1 MLIRIIVASLS
12 HPANTI
18 VMAISSKVMRS
29 AWSLIEDMAP
39 SITAKLYA
47 DILDK
52 KGWRTRFAPSP
63 TGFLHL
69 GHAYA
74 AYVAW
79 QIAGENPNNFL
90 LRIDDLDYTRCSDK
104 YIKQLKSDLE
114 WLDISWSVREIYQSQ
129 RLRRYSQALQT
140 LLEADLIYPCYLSR
154 AEISDFLSPP
164 SAKQIQQPHTRG
176 SLSQKE
182 ILQRQQQGIK
192 PALRL
197 DMSKAV
203 EKVGEV
209 SWTCLD
215 GLIMRAEP
223 TKYGDIIVG
232 RRDITACYHLSVVLD
247 DADTNIEVV
256 TRGEDLRSSTDIHC
270 LLQKLLGLP
279 SPFYF
284 HHPII
289 LGEDG
294 KKLSKRHKSPSLN
307 SLRDTNITLKNILK
321 KELVINF

>member
-1 MLIRIIVASLS
+1 MLFGIIVASLL

-18 VMAISSKVMRS
+18 IMVTNPKVKHS
-29 AWSLIEDMAP
+29 ALPLIENMAP
-39 SITAKLYA
+39 SITAELYA
-47 DILDK
+47 EIIDK

-63 TGFLHL
+63 TGLLHV

-74 AYVAW
+74 AYVVW
-79 QIAGENPNNFL
+79 QIAGENPDKFL

-104 YIKQLKSDLE
+104 YIHQLKSDLS
-114 WLDISWSVREIYQSQ
+114 WLDISWSAREIYQSQ

-154 AEISDFLSPP
+154 MEISDFLSPP
-164 SAKQIQQPHTRG
+164 TAKQMRQPNTRG
-176 SLSQKE
+176 SLSYKE
-182 ILQRQQQGIK
+182 ILKRQQKGIK

-203 EKVGEV
+203 QQVGEV

-215 GLIMRAEP
+215 GLIVKAEP
-223 TKYGDIIVG
+223 KKFGDIILG

-256 TRGEDLRSSTDIHC
+256 TRGEDLRLSTDIHC

-279 SPFYF
+279 SPLYF
-284 HHPII
+284 HHPVI
-289 LGEDG
+289 LGEDE
-294 KKLSKRHKSPSLN
+294 KKLSKSHKSPSLSN
-307 SLRDTNITLKNILK
+307 LRDTNLTLKNILI